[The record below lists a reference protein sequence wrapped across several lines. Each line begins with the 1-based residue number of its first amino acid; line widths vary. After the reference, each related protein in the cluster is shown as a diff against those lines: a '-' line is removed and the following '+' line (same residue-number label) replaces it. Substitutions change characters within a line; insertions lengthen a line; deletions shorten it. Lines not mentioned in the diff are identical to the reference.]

1 MSLSKSAQFLELV
14 RTRKHPLI
22 LLPPHPNR
30 DVLATSIALAH
41 YCAGIGS
48 EPTLAA
54 VGIEK
59 KLRELS
65 FLSCPSAIVESLS
78 GSRDFVLSF
87 NTEHNPIL
95 DVRTERADKELR
107 IYLTP
112 EHGTIDPRD
121 FSFIL
126 AHYKF
131 DLVIT
136 VGAPDKESI
145 GELYEAHPDIFY
157 EAPVINIDYH
167 GSNEQFGQINLVEV
181 TASSTAEIVASLIR
195 EIGDEFLE
203 DQIAEALLAGI
214 MAATD
219 SFQRKTTTPRTLE
232 LASYLMQRGADQQ
245 KIVKH
250 LYKTQPLHL
259 LKLWGR
265 IMSNIR
271 SDETLSLVTATV
283 TIEDLVQARSGIH
296 DLPTVLEKIR
306 GNYAGASNFVILYIE
321 SGHSTQIF
329 VKSTTEGLLEKL
341 APHFPGYLI
350 SDETFSATV
359 KLSAEDTEV
368 FLKEKLALS

>member
-14 RTRKHPLI
+14 KTRKQPLI
-22 LLPPHPNR
+22 LLPPHPSR
-30 DVLATSIALAH
+30 DGLATSIALAH
-41 YCAGIGS
+41 YCAGIGGT
-48 EPTLAA
+48 PTLAA

-65 FLSCPSAIVESLS
+65 FLTCPSAVVESLS
-78 GSRDFVLSF
+78 GARDFVLSF

-95 DVRTERADKELR
+95 NVRTERTGHELR
-107 IYLTP
+107 VYLTP

-136 VGAPDKESI
+136 VGTPDKESL
-145 GELYEAHPDIFY
+145 GELYEDHPDIFY

-167 GSNEQFGQINLVEV
+167 GSNEQFGQVNLVDV
-181 TASSTAEIVASLIR
+181 TASSTAEIVTGLIK
-195 EIGDEFLE
+195 EIGEEFLE

-219 SFQRKTTTPRTLE
+219 SFQRKTTTPKTLE
-232 LASYLMQRGADQQ
+232 LASILMQRGADQQ
-245 KIVKH
+245 KIVKY

-265 IMSNIR
+265 IMSHIR
-271 SDETLSLVTATV
+271 SDDPMSLVTASV
-283 TIEDLVQARSGIH
+283 TIEDLVQARSSIH
-296 DLPTVLEKIR
+296 DLPTVLEKIQ
-306 GNYAGASNFVILYIE
+306 GNYAGASIFALLYIE
-321 SGHSTQIF
+321 SPQVTKLII
-329 VKSTTEGLLEKL
+329 KSTLENTFDKL
-341 APHFPGYLI
+341 ALHFPGYLI
-350 SDETFSATV
+350 TDDTFSATV
-359 KLSAEDTEV
+359 KLPVAETEA
-368 FLKEKLALS
+368 FLKTTLAQE